1 MSKLRD
7 RRISPTRLQSTY
19 FPFEGGVNM
28 VDPSLSLEPG
38 ELVAADNFEI
48 DIRGRYRRIDGYERF
63 DGQTLPSDVVFY
75 RIPFTLGTARDSV
88 FSMAF
93 GTAFDMQIPSIGDL
107 VKGATSGAV
116 GSVLSVSVED
126 VTGDGSAGS
135 FSITREFDSAFNRSE
150 FGRVEKGDAEGYVYF
165 VVRTGTLQAGET
177 LYFLNKNSA
186 FGSAFNVEYK

>member
-7 RRISPTRLQSTY
+7 RRIPPTRLQSTY

-63 DGQTLPSDVVFY
+63 DGRTLPSEVVFY
-75 RIPFTLGTARDSV
+75 RIPFTIGTARDSV
-88 FSMAF
+88 FDSAF
-93 GTAFDMQIPSIGDL
+93 SSAFDLQIPSVGDMI
-107 VKGATSGAV
+107 KGETSGAI

-126 VTGDGSAGS
+126 ITGDDAAGT
-135 FSITREFDSAFNRSE
+135 FSTS
-150 FGRVEKGDAEGYVYF
+150 DAEGYVYF
-165 VVRTGTLQAGET
+165 VVRSGTLQDGET
-177 LYFLNKNSA
+177 LFFLNKNSA